1 MPVEP
6 EQLKRRELVVRVAT
20 LELLVADLIHL
31 LRQVAPD
38 KVDKLLEEAVV
49 DRDTQ
54 ITREMPAGAENQRYQ
69 LHQVFEERCRR
80 LKHKRY
86 ALPHPRRPSEPTD

>member
-31 LRQVAPD
+31 MRQVAPE
-38 KVDKLLEEAVV
+38 KVDELLSEALV
-49 DRDTQ
+49 DRDAQ
-54 ITREMPAGAENQRYQ
+54 MVREMPAGAEHQRYQ

-80 LKHKRY
+80 LKHKRVPS
-86 ALPHPRRPSEPTD
+86 ARKLKASEPID